1 MGKMALFNDGL
12 IEPGEPDGISRYLQ
26 HGVPAKLRLTATGVV
41 EVERLDRQN
50 LL

>member
-12 IEPGEPDGISRYLQ
+12 IEPEEPDGISRYLQ
-26 HGVPAKLRLTATGVV
+26 HGVPVKLRLTAIGVV
-41 EVERLDRQN
+41 EIERLDRQN